1 MPLDA
6 WLYEPF
12 YQIVRQRLLA
22 DRMVARR
29 EHGVEEVKVVVVVPE
44 DNAAYRRQ
52 VTSPALAA
60 AFPDADTVAGV
71 ARATR
76 TETSR
81 WSASTPSPTR
91 CGPRAAMSS
100 CSGPDINETGTGG
113 KGPPG
118 SRALVPQRRS
128 PCPVPSAALIA
139 AIVEVKR
146 QNPRFGYQRIADQ
159 VNLAFDIP
167 VDKHLVRRVLA
178 KNGRPDLGSG
188 GPSWLTF
195 LGHSKD
201 SFWSVDLFRCETLI
215 LVTH

>member
-71 ARATR
+71 ARAALGDPDR
-76 TETSR
+76 DFAMVSQH
-81 WSASTPSPTR
+81 ALADAV
-91 CGPRAAMSS
+91 RAACGDAVMQW
-100 CSGPDINETGTGG
+100 
-113 KGPPG
+113 
-118 SRALVPQRRS
+118 SR
-128 PCPVPSAALIA
+128 
-139 AIVEVKR
+139 
-146 QNPRFGYQRIADQ
+146 YQRD
-159 VNLAFDIP
+159 
-167 VDKHLVRRVLA
+167 RY
-178 KNGRPDLGSG
+178 G
-188 GPSWLTF
+188 W
-195 LGHSKD
+195 
-201 SFWSVDLFRCETLI
+201 
-215 LVTH
+215 